1 MEASV
6 RYKYFILL
14 GLICLMI
21 ALPLPAPAAEMA
33 EVIDDLISEAD
44 RNPTDARARKQAGMA
59 YLYLARQVGEN
70 PARIVFGTMADFHL
84 DVAAHLDPDDD
95 ATLEALAETSVL
107 LMAPYKAA
115 NVYERLVARQ
125 TDPAEGRYLV
135 PLHTCYQWLGDPW
148 RGIDFYREQLQR
160 MPDWP
165 QMRFLLAMLLLDLDR
180 SEALDII
187 EDLYDSPS
195 TPQALK
201 ATIRAAVKGGL

>member
-1 MEASV
+1 MKPSLK
-6 RYKYFILL
+6 YKYFILL
-14 GLICLMI
+14 GIFCLMTT
-21 ALPLPAPAAEMA
+21 LPLPVPAAEMA
-33 EVIDDLISEAD
+33 EVLEELIAEAD
-44 RNPTDARARKQAGMA
+44 SNPTDPQARKHAGMA
-59 YLYLARQVGEN
+59 YLYLARQMEDN
-70 PARIVFGTMADFHL
+70 PARVVFGVMADFHL

-95 ATLEALAETSVL
+95 ATLEGLAETSIL

-135 PLHTCYQWLGDPW
+135 PLHTCYQWLRDPW
-148 RGIDFYREQLQR
+148 RGVDFYREQLDR

-165 QMRFLLAMLLLDLDR
+165 QMRFLLAMLLLELDR

-187 EDLYDSPS
+187 ADLYESPS

>member
-1 MEASV
+1 MT
-6 RYKYFILL
+6 
-14 GLICLMI
+14 

-33 EVIDDLISEAD
+33 EVIDDLISEAE
-44 RNPTDARARKQAGMA
+44 RNPTDAKARKQAGMA
-59 YLYLARQVGEN
+59 YLYLARQMGEN

-95 ATLEALAETSVL
+95 ATLESLAETSIL

-135 PLHTCYQWLGDPW
+135 PLHTCYQWLRDPW
-148 RGIDFYREQLQR
+148 RGVDFYREQLER

-165 QMRFLLAMLLLDLDR
+165 QMRFLLAILLLDLDR
-180 SEALDII
+180 SEALDIMA
-187 EDLYDSPS
+187 DLYESPT
-195 TPQALK
+195 TPQPLK